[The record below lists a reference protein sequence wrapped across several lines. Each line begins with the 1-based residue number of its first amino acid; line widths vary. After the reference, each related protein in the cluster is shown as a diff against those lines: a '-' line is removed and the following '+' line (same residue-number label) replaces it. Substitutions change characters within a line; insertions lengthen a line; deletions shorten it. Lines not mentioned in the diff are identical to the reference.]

1 MTESKHDT
9 TTFSESDAKRQIR
22 KLTVENRRLCREI
35 DNLKNELEEFK
46 GKGVKSAKKNKYF
59 SSLKH
64 GADNEE
70 LFSKKNYF
78 SFAFANIK
86 HTSLFQTY
94 RRIVNFVR
102 RYTFITTSLKIVSV
116 LFVFFETAALFL
128 ISTSAF
134 VVSVPLTILS
144 SQILAFFTV
153 FTRKKHTKINHKLI
167 EGKDVVIF
175 FPSKSRAFDSGSFF
189 SRFVTESASNE
200 KTVAIIVSPYMIRS
214 TGLNQSKKMYYVSRT
229 DGKNILLI
237 RRSYYFTLKKKCID
251 KASSSVTEIY

>member
-1 MTESKHDT
+1 MT
-9 TTFSESDAKRQIR
+9 
-22 KLTVENRRLCREI
+22 KL
-35 DNLKNELEEFK
+35 NLKLLLIFLL
-46 GKGVKSAKKNKYF
+46 SY
-59 SSLKH
+59 
-64 GADNEE
+64 
-70 LFSKKNYF
+70 LFSFYYF
-78 SFAFANIK
+78 EEECIQFRI
-86 HTSLFQTY
+86 TLLYTLQTLTPKY
-94 RRIVNFVR
+94 
-102 RYTFITTSLKIVSV
+102 Y
-116 LFVFFETAALFL
+116 
-128 ISTSAF
+128 ISKATKGDR
-134 VVSVPLTILS
+134 
-144 SQILAFFTV
+144 ILAFFTV

-189 SRFVTESASNE
+189 SRFVTDSASNE